1 MQSLFHRVRGDA
13 IGLYAEKA
21 YEHDDPR
28 ASAKAASHFMR
39 TIRNRWIVII
49 RSFHLLIR
57 MHPTEQ
63 AVPTDTTV
71 EQTAILVQ
79 G

>member
-1 MQSLFHRVRGDA
+1 MQSLFHRVRGDE

-21 YEHDDPR
+21 SMTIPE

-57 MHPTEQ
+57 MNPAEQ

-71 EQTAILVQ
+71 EQAAILVQ

>member
-1 MQSLFHRVRGDA
+1 MQKRRMSMT
-13 IGLYAEKA
+13 IPE
-21 YEHDDPR
+21 

-57 MHPTEQ
+57 MNPAEQ

-71 EQTAILVQ
+71 EQAAILVQ